1 MANNPTGFYLSISFL
16 FVTFAKDLNLHMRNT
31 GLHIHNPYAPLPV
44 SDAWAGCRIVHVH
57 WFSGFI

>member
-1 MANNPTGFYLSISFL
+1 MSVPFF
-16 FVTFAKDLNLHMRNT
+16 FVTFVTYLNLYMHNT
-31 GLHIHNPYAPLPV
+31 GLHIHNPYALLPV

>member
-1 MANNPTGFYLSISFL
+1 MSVLLL
-16 FVTFAKDLNLHMRNT
+16 FVTFVTYLNLHMRNT
-31 GLHIHNPYAPLPV
+31 GLHIYNPYAPLPV